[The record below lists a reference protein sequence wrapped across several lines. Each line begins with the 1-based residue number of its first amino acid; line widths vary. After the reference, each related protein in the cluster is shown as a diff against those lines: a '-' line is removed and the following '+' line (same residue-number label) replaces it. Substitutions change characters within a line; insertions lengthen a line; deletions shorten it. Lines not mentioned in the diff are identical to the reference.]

1 MVGVRALAAGALAA
15 VAESPLVQGQGPQ
28 KARRPVIADQA
39 TRIRKRVAGSDESVN
54 RPFLAVGI
62 SAALAVAVI
71 AVVVAANP
79 YIPADAAIERDV
91 QSISWYPLSLVF
103 PFFSWI
109 GDAKGAVAEAILFIA
124 VLIFN
129 RQAWRLVIACGMTG
143 IWYQV
148 LSHLILRPRPTTAQV
163 LRVTEHPGA
172 SSFPSGHTIF
182 VATLAALLMLC
193 FGNRFLPKW
202 ARPAGWVL
210 VVMTAIACAISRVYT
225 GTHWPTDVLAGLL
238 ITIAWIALVLS
249 VRWISAGPL
258 KEVG

>member
-1 MVGVRALAAGALAA
+1 VA
-15 VAESPLVQGQGPQ
+15 V
-28 KARRPVIADQA
+28 
-39 TRIRKRVAGSDESVN
+39 
-54 RPFLAVGI
+54 

-71 AVVVAANP
+71 TVIVATHP
-79 YIPADAAIERDV
+79 YIPADAAVERDV
-91 QSISWYPLSLVF
+91 QSINWYPLSLIF

-109 GDAKGAVAEAILFIA
+109 GDAKGAVAEGLLFIA
-124 VLIFN
+124 VLVFN
-129 RQAWRLVIACGMTG
+129 RQAWRVVIACAMTG

-148 LSHLILRPRPTTAQV
+148 LSHVVLRPRPTTAQV

-182 VATLAALLMLC
+182 IATLAALLMLC

-210 VVMTAIACAISRVYT
+210 AVMTAIAGAISRMYM

-238 ITIAWIALVLS
+238 ITVAWIALVLS
-249 VRWISAGPL
+249 VSWISNGVLGSEADNRPL
-258 KEVG
+258 SKA

>member
-1 MVGVRALAAGALAA
+1 MAEIASRAHRRVEGSEALNRPLLA
-15 VAESPLVQGQGPQ
+15 VAV
-28 KARRPVIADQA
+28 
-39 TRIRKRVAGSDESVN
+39 
-54 RPFLAVGI
+54 

-71 AVVVAANP
+71 TVIVATHP
-79 YIPADAAIERDV
+79 YLPADAAVERDV
-91 QSISWYPLSLVF
+91 QSINWYPLSLIF
-103 PFFSWI
+103 PFYSFI
-109 GDAKGAVAEAILFIA
+109 GDAKGAIAEALLFIA
-124 VLIFN
+124 VLVFN

-148 LSHLILRPRPTTAQV
+148 LSHVILRPRPTTAQV

-182 VATLAALLMLC
+182 IATLAALLMLC

-210 VVMTAIACAISRVYT
+210 VVMTAIAGAISRMYT

-238 ITIAWIALVLS
+238 ITVAWIALVLS
-249 VRWISAGPL
+249 VRWISNGALGSETDKHPL
-258 KEVG
+258 STA